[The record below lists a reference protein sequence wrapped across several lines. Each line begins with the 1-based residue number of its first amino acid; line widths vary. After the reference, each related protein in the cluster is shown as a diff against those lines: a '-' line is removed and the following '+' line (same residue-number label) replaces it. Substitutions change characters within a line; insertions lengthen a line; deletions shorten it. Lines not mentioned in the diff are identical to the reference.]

1 MKSEEYVCC
10 ISFPWD
16 CSSIGQ
22 STALS
27 RRKLRV
33 RAPSVLTNPI
43 NNNPIKKNTSIH
55 LFIFCKRGTNSRIS
69 FPKGILIIILYYLQI
84 LYLYIYRFYIYIFIF
99 FIFVF
104 HQSKY
109 KYGHFHFFNQYRW
122 RWIKTHVDQ
131 YNYWQRHIQ
140 DSKRDL
146 TEFGLFDSSRSV

>member
-33 RAPSVLTNPI
+33 RAPSVPTNPI

-69 FPKGILIIILYYLQI
+69 FPKGILIIIIILYYLNIYFIYFRFSSKQI
-84 LYLYIYRFYIYIFIF
+84 QIWSFSFLQL
-99 FIFVF
+99 V
-104 HQSKY
+104 SMEMDKD
-109 KYGHFHFFNQYRW
+109 
-122 RWIKTHVDQ
+122 TC
-131 YNYWQRHIQ
+131 
-140 DSKRDL
+140 
-146 TEFGLFDSSRSV
+146 GLVQLLVASYSGF